1 MVALYRS
8 GRQADALRAYDSA
21 RKTLAEELGLSPGPD
36 LQRLEASIL
45 AQDSALGAP
54 APTDPFAVGEVVAL
68 RPRRGPLPISYG
80 PDEPCVGRDADLSR
94 LTERWAHTNEG
105 NQHAIFIVGEPGI
118 GKTRLTAE
126 FARRAA
132 AEGAIVLF
140 GRCDEDVLSP
150 FQPFV
155 EAVGDLVGRL
165 DNSQLAELGTTAGP
179 QLAQL
184 VPGLA
189 LRIGQPVTP
198 QPEEPS
204 MLWFVDALASLL
216 AALAHKAP
224 LLLVLDDVH
233 WADSTT
239 VAGLRHVMRRNSNC
253 ATLIL
258 ATYRATEL
266 HDAHPLVELLAD
278 LRRDR
283 SCERLALA
291 GLNELAI
298 TELLTDSVPDSE
310 LRGRAASRLRQE
322 TEGNPLFIGELLR
335 QFADES
341 GARISDRLL
350 TLGSGAVPEGISEV
364 IARRLHRVSDSCRTI
379 LRLAAILGVTF
390 STPILRAF
398 AADSVDDV
406 LAALDEAE
414 GAGIVREDPDSDPP
428 SYVFTHTL
436 VRRTLY
442 DGTSRARRQELH
454 ALAAEAI
461 TATVGRDDRSLP
473 SLASHYR
480 LAGTAAD
487 PDQAADVL
495 LEAAALVSRGWAKAE
510 AAELYAAA
518 LELLPES
525 ANERRRWAMLQRSVN
540 LQAAWHAR
548 FDHQSIQAVTGAPPE
563 STQEA

>member
-1 MVALYRS
+1 
-8 GRQADALRAYDSA
+8 
-21 RKTLAEELGLSPGPD
+21 
-36 LQRLEASIL
+36 
-45 AQDSALGAP
+45 
-54 APTDPFAVGEVVAL
+54 
-68 RPRRGPLPISYG
+68 
-80 PDEPCVGRDADLSR
+80 
-94 LTERWAHTNEG
+94 
-105 NQHAIFIVGEPGI
+105 
-118 GKTRLTAE
+118 
-126 FARRAA
+126 
-132 AEGAIVLF
+132 
-140 GRCDEDVLSP
+140 
-150 FQPFV
+150 
-155 EAVGDLVGRL
+155 
-165 DNSQLAELGTTAGP
+165 
-179 QLAQL
+179 
-184 VPGLA
+184 
-189 LRIGQPVTP
+189 
-198 QPEEPS
+198 

-216 AALAHKAP
+216 AALADNAP

-239 VAGLRHVMRRNSNC
+239 VAGLRHVMRRNSNS

-278 LRRDR
+278 LRSDR

-291 GLNELAI
+291 GLNEPAI
-298 TELLTDSVPDSE
+298 TELLVDSVPDSE

-341 GARISDRLL
+341 GAPISDRLL
-350 TLGSGAVPEGISEV
+350 SLGSSAVPEGISEV
-364 IARRLHRVSDSCRTI
+364 ISRRLHRVSDSCRTI

-398 AADSVDDV
+398 AASSVDDV

-414 GAGIVREDPDSDPP
+414 GAGIVREDPDNDPP

-454 ALAAEAI
+454 ARAAEVI
-461 TATVGRDDRSLP
+461 TSSVGRDDRSLP

-480 LAGTAAD
+480 LAGSAAD

-525 ANERRRWAMLQRSVN
+525 ANERRRLAMLQRSVN

-548 FDHQSIQAVTGAPPE
+548 FDHQSIQAVTGAAPE
-563 STQEA
+563 SDQEA

>member
-1 MVALYRS
+1 
-8 GRQADALRAYDSA
+8 
-21 RKTLAEELGLSPGPD
+21 
-36 LQRLEASIL
+36 
-45 AQDSALGAP
+45 
-54 APTDPFAVGEVVAL
+54 
-68 RPRRGPLPISYG
+68 
-80 PDEPCVGRDADLSR
+80 
-94 LTERWAHTNEG
+94 
-105 NQHAIFIVGEPGI
+105 
-118 GKTRLTAE
+118 
-126 FARRAA
+126 
-132 AEGAIVLF
+132 
-140 GRCDEDVLSP
+140 
-150 FQPFV
+150 
-155 EAVGDLVGRL
+155 
-165 DNSQLAELGTTAGP
+165 
-179 QLAQL
+179 
-184 VPGLA
+184 
-189 LRIGQPVTP
+189 
-198 QPEEPS
+198 
-204 MLWFVDALASLL
+204 
-216 AALAHKAP
+216 
-224 LLLVLDDVH
+224 
-233 WADSTT
+233 
-239 VAGLRHVMRRNSNC
+239 
-253 ATLIL
+253 
-258 ATYRATEL
+258 
-266 HDAHPLVELLAD
+266 
-278 LRRDR
+278 
-283 SCERLALA
+283 
-291 GLNELAI
+291 
-298 TELLTDSVPDSE
+298 
-310 LRGRAASRLRQE
+310 
-322 TEGNPLFIGELLR
+322 
-335 QFADES
+335 
-341 GARISDRLL
+341 
-350 TLGSGAVPEGISEV
+350 
-364 IARRLHRVSDSCRTI
+364 VSDSCRTI

-398 AADSVDDV
+398 AAGSVDDV

-525 ANERRRWAMLQRSVN
+525 ANERRRLAMLQRSVN